1 MAKEETREELQAKQK
16 QLREEVEKL
25 EVLITSS
32 DTSTFEIII
41 ENIKEEMYK
50 NIAEEDW
57 KGLKNNKAKVEKF
70 REVVKIV
77 QNQQELLNEK
87 KEELED
93 IEWKLNHV
101 QGNLFENQLEG
112 TGKTH
117 YDGTEIYVGD
127 VYSNNLEDGTVTYLY
142 IIKSTEK
149 ANEYA
154 YLSNAEYGEKLLNNI
169 QKLANV
175 RQMENYVGNIYVN
188 DNDKTAA
195 LSAIDVIIEYQK
207 TENV

>member
-1 MAKEETREELQAKQK
+1 MAKEETREELQKKQQ
-16 QLREEVEKL
+16 QLTEEVEKL

-77 QNQQELLNEK
+77 QNQQELLDEK

-93 IEWKLNHV
+93 IEWKLNHI
-101 QGNLFENQLEG
+101 QGNLFDSQPESTN
-112 TGKTH
+112 KTH

-175 RQMENYVGNIYVN
+175 RQMENYVGNVFIN
-188 DNDKTAA
+188 DSDKEAA
-195 LSAIDVIIEYQK
+195 LSAVDVIIEYQK